1 MEVKILFN
9 SCSLNMHGQVTAFS
23 HSILFFQ
30 HPLEID
36 FGLSGALNKD
46 E

>member
-1 MEVKILFN
+1 MEVIILFN
-9 SCSLNMHGQVTAFS
+9 SYSFLPQLTAFS

-36 FGLSGALNKD
+36 FGTSVALKKA